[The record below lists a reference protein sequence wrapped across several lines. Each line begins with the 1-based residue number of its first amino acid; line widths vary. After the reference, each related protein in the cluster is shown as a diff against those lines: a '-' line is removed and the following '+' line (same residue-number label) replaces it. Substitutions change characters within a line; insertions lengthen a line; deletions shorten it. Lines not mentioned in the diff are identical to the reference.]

1 MLSQRVKSA
10 LIFTPLVL
18 VMIYLAGWIGNLFFT
33 AILLVAVYEYTRLFK
48 QFGYSPSLPITL
60 TGVLLIA
67 LSRWFLPDYF
77 MGTVL
82 SLVILLTSLAAL
94 IQYERSDDH
103 AALNFG
109 ISLGG
114 ILYIGW
120 LGSFLIAL
128 RMMPEGR
135 GWMLTA
141 LPAVWLAD
149 SGAYFG
155 GRWFGKAKM
164 APRLSPKKTWAGYIG
179 GILTGTLSGVGLV
192 ALWQVVGWLSPD
204 TPLWHG
210 AVMGGLIAVLSPIG
224 DLLIS
229 LFKRSV
235 GVKDTGKL
243 LPGHGGILDR
253 IDTWIWAAMIGYY
266 LVLAL

>member
-1 MLSQRVKSA
+1 MLSQRVKTA

-18 VMIYLAGWIGNLFFT
+18 VMIYLGGWIGNFFFT
-33 AILLVAVYEYTRLFK
+33 AALLVAAYEYARLFK
-48 QFGYSPSLPITL
+48 QLGYSPSIPITL
-60 TGVLLIA
+60 TGVVLIM
-67 LSRWFLPDYF
+67 LSRWFLPEYF
-77 MGTVL
+77 TGTVL
-82 SLVILLTSLAAL
+82 SLVILLSSLSAL

-135 GWMLTA
+135 GWLLTA
-141 LPAVWLAD
+141 LPSVWLAD

-164 APRLSPKKTWAGYIG
+164 APHLSPKKTWAGYIG

-192 ALWQVVGWLSPD
+192 TLWQVVGWLSPE
-204 TPLWHG
+204 TPLWQG
-210 AVMGGLIAVLSPIG
+210 AVMGGVIAVISPIG

-229 LFKRSV
+229 LFKRTV
-235 GVKDTGKL
+235 GVKDTGRL

-266 LVLAL
+266 LVLLF